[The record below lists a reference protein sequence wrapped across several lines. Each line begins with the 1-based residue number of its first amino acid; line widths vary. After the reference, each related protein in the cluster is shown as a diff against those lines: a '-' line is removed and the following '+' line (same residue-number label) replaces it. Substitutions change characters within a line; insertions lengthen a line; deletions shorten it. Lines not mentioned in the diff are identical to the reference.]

1 MTNIVKIEKKIGYF
15 KKTIVVPGDKSLSI
29 RWVLFSSMAN
39 GKSKAVNLLLSED
52 VLATINAVK
61 KLGIK
66 VKLNKKCCTIFGN
79 GPDGYH
85 FKKNIIINAQNSGTL
100 GRARVHV
107 PWTCD
112 HGPRRVDGLAKLAKC
127 GFV

>member
-1 MTNIVKIEKKIGYF
+1 MSNSAKITNKINSYN
-15 KKTIVVPGDKSLSI
+15 KTISVPGDKSLSI

-66 VKLNKKCCTIFGN
+66 VKLNN
-79 GPDGYH
+79 
-85 FKKNIIINAQNSGTL
+85 
-100 GRARVHV
+100 
-107 PWTCD
+107 
-112 HGPRRVDGLAKLAKC
+112 
-127 GFV
+127 